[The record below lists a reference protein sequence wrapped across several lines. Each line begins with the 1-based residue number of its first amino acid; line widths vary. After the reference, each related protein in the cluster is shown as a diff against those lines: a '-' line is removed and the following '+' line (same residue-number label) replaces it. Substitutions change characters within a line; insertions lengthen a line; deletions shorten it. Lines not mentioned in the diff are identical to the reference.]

1 VKFTDKWMEIRVW
14 KGRHTHMQ
22 RERER
27 EKERERGEREKGE
40 IGEKG
45 EKGEKGEEGE
55 KGEKGEKE
63 RGERIICFLLL
74 VNVNIESSY
83 MCILLESTQRSG
95 NY

>member
-1 VKFTDKWMEIRVW
+1 MKFTDKWMEIRVW

-55 KGEKGEKE
+55 KGEKEG
-63 RGERIICFLLL
+63 GERILCFLLL
-74 VNVNIESSY
+74 VDVNIESSNT
-83 MCILLESTQRSG
+83 CILLESTQRSG